1 MDGWWTPLIVMA
13 ALLAAV
19 WGWTM
24 VYRPLQQVR
33 RLVRDLAEGK
43 VSRGFVAR
51 GSLGLEQII
60 VDLDRVSGRLQGI
73 SSQAE
78 RGRFS
83 LEALLASLS
92 EGVVVTDPEGR
103 IRLANQSFL
112 KMFDLD
118 EIPLGRT
125 MMETVRIPEVAGAV
139 EETFVQGGGRSLE
152 IRRPSQDTGEART
165 FAVNLAP
172 IQGGSGE
179 QAGVVTVF
187 YDLSKI
193 RRLETVRQEFVSNL
207 SHELRTPLSIL
218 AGYLETMEDPEIL
231 KGKEGK
237 EVLEVLRRNC
247 ERLTMLVNDL
257 LELSRIESGRVELKP
272 RLRKPRE
279 ILEEVRDDWKRAFSG
294 KRVKVELECGENLPE
309 VPSDPLRTGQ
319 IFSNLMEN
327 ALRFA
332 PPGSEVRVGAR
343 QTPGAVEFFVRDEG
357 EGIPADKKER
367 IFERF
372 FRVDEGRTRDR
383 GGTGLGLSIVKH
395 LVQLHGGEVRAESEP
410 GMGTKIVFSLSAK
423 HSRTTV

>member
-1 MDGWWTPLIVMA
+1 MDGWWTPLILVA
-13 ALLAAV
+13 GLLAAA

-33 RLVRDLAEGK
+33 RLVRDLSEGK
-43 VSRGFVAR
+43 APAGFVAR
-51 GSLGLEQII
+51 GSLGLEEII
-60 VDLDRVSGRLQGI
+60 GGLDKISGRLQGI

-78 RGRFS
+78 RGEFS
-83 LEALLASLS
+83 LQALLASLS

-103 IRLANQSFL
+103 IRLGNRSFL
-112 KMFDLD
+112 KMFDLP

-125 MMETVRIPEVAGAV
+125 MMEAVRIPEVVSAV
-139 EETFVQGGGRSLE
+139 EDTFLQGRGQSLE
-152 IRRPSQDTGEART
+152 IQRPSQEPGEART

-172 IQGGSGE
+172 IQEGSGE

-231 KGKEGK
+231 RGKEGK
-237 EVLEVLRRNC
+237 QVLEVLRRNC

-257 LELSRIESGRVELKP
+257 LELSRIESGRVELKL
-272 RLRKPRE
+272 RLRKPQE
-279 ILEEVRDDWKRAFSG
+279 ILGEVKDDWKRAFLG
-294 KRVKVELECGENLPE
+294 KRVNVELECGENLPE

-332 PPGSEVRVGAR
+332 PPGSKVRVGAR
-343 QTPGAVEFFVRDEG
+343 RIPGAVEFFVRDEG
-357 EGIPADKKER
+357 EGIAADKKER

-395 LVQLHGGEVRAESEP
+395 LVQLHGGEVRAESQP
-410 GMGTKIVFSLSAK
+410 GLGTKIIFSLPIK
-423 HSRTTV
+423 P